1 MINIDNDYIV
11 KLRRELHMYPEV
23 DYDLPKT
30 VALVKRELQAMGIP
44 YTEKYGKGSVVAYIN
59 PDNTSF
65 TIGIRADM
73 DALRMQEQNEE
84 LEYRSRH
91 DGMMHACGHDAHTA
105 ILLGTAKALKE
116 IEKTLACRVKLVF
129 QPSEEGVTSG
139 AMMMIENG
147 VMEDIDIMTG
157 LHVGT
162 NVNSGTLGIC
172 PGISSATSRHFKIEI
187 SGKSVHA
194 TAYHK
199 GIDAL
204 SIAVQ
209 MYNGIQSI
217 SATEV
222 APSEKVVCTV
232 TKLHSGTAQ
241 NITPDY
247 ALMQGTIRT
256 FNVPLSQF
264 IHERIQSLAKCLAEH
279 YGVEIKVHAPLKS
292 TCVYNNPYLSEIMFK
307 TMEKVVGKENVKT
320 LADGLGSEDFSRF
333 TDIVPSVFFRL
344 GIKNEE
350 KGITQ
355 VAHQT
360 DFKLDE
366 DALEY
371 GAKTFVQFV
380 LDNQHGVDIEK
391 AKKSAYN
398 STFCGTDFSLK
409 SQREIEL

>member
-1 MINIDNDYIV
+1 MFNIDNDYII
-11 KLRRELHMYPEV
+11 KLRREIHMYPEV

-30 VALVKRELQAMGIP
+30 VALVKRELESMGIP
-44 YTEKYGKGSVVAYIN
+44 YTEKYGKGSIVGYIN
-59 PDNTSF
+59 PGKTDF

-73 DALRMQEQNEE
+73 DALRMTEQNEE
-84 LEYRSRH
+84 LEYRSKN

-116 IEKTLACRVKLVF
+116 MENDLACRVALVF

-147 VMEDIDIMTG
+147 LMEEVQIMTG

-162 NVNSGTLGIC
+162 NVKSGMLGVC
-172 PGISSATSRHFKIEI
+172 PGVSSATSRHFKIEV
-187 SGKSVHA
+187 SGKSIHA
-194 TAYHK
+194 TSYHN
-199 GIDAL
+199 GISAL
-204 SIAVQ
+204 EIAVRL
-209 MYNGIQSI
+209 YTGIQSI
-217 SATEV
+217 VATEV
-222 APSEKVVCTV
+222 DPKEKVVCVV

-241 NITPDY
+241 NIIPDY

-256 FNVPLSQF
+256 FNVPLSEF
-264 IHERIQSLAKCLAEH
+264 IYERISVLIKALSEQ
-279 YGVEIKVHAPLKS
+279 YGVEIKFHAPLKS
-292 TCVYNNPYLSEIMFK
+292 TCVYNNPYLSELMMNSMKKI
-307 TMEKVVGKENVKT
+307 VGEENVCT
-320 LADGLGSEDFSRF
+320 VTPGMGSEDFSRF

-366 DALEY
+366 NALIY
-371 GAKTFVQFV
+371 GAETFVQFI
-380 LDNQHGVDIEK
+380 LDNQQGVDMKK
-391 AKKSAYN
+391 AKEA
-398 STFCGTDFSLK
+398 DD
-409 SQREIEL
+409 R